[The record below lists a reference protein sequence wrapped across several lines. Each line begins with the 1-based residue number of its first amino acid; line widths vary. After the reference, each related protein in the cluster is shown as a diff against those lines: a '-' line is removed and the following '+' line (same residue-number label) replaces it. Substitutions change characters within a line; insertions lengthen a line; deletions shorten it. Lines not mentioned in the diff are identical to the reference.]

1 MNIISKA
8 EFARQAGVT
17 SSAIS
22 KALNTAL
29 KEALSGDGIDADHP
43 AAIRYLS
50 RCGHV
55 GRPHGGGKSDLAAYV
70 VSRSDELRKLER
82 NLTNEVAPLVKS
94 ISDNLFYLGFEADR
108 MKAGDRSERTAFIER
123 NLDYLQKLAGAS
135 RC

>member
-82 NLTNEVAPLVKS
+82 NLTNEAAPLVKS

-108 MKAGDRSERTAFIER
+108 MKAGDRSERTTFIER

>member
-1 MNIISKA
+1 MHIISKA

-82 NLTNEVAPLVKS
+82 NLTNEAAPLVKS
-94 ISDNLFYLGFEADR
+94 ISDNLFHLGFEADR
-108 MKAGDRSERTAFIER
+108 MKAGDRSERIAFIKR
-123 NLDYLQKLAGAS
+123 NLDYLQSLAGAS
-135 RC
+135 QC